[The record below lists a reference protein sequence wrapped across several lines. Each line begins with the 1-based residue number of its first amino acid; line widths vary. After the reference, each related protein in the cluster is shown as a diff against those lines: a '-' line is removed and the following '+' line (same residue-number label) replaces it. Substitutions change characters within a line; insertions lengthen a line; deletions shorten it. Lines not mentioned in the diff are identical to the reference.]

1 MINLLKILFVAY
13 YNVFLFACLLEGFH
27 ARDQF
32 AGAAGISIVIAC
44 HANYGKA
51 GDRAVIEFGFC
62 GGNCSSGIGNIAYYR
77 PQFELN
83 AERAAD
89 VDYYGITGDSIH
101 AVSEK

>member
-51 GDRAVIEFGFC
+51 GDRAVI
-62 GGNCSSGIGNIAYYR
+62 
-77 PQFELN
+77 
-83 AERAAD
+83 
-89 VDYYGITGDSIH
+89 
-101 AVSEK
+101 